1 MASSP
6 GMTARATFSCIAPI
20 ALAEVKLLY
29 ESQAVSFDIE
39 RTTRGLRAVNI
50 KLI

>member
-1 MASSP
+1 MRDDGSGDVFVHRTELP
-6 GMTARATFSCIAPI
+6 
-20 ALAEVKLLY
+20 AEVKLLY
-29 ESQAVSFDIE
+29 EGQAVSFDIE